1 MLFFVLY
8 LVFAY
13 LQAILV
19 ERAMSSVEDREV
31 SAIVAMT
38 ILAPIVSMTTVLV
51 VTAVSFNLL
60 TEWLLGIKKKD

>member
-31 SAIVAMT
+31 SAIVAMM
-38 ILAPIVSMTTVLV
+38 ILAPIVSMATILV

-60 TEWLLGIKKKD
+60 TEWLLGIKNKD